1 MAPICLSLLSVTTH
15 VISSMNDRFFSICP
29 KVFQRE
35 LTQGIIDVNNLIE
48 YGNDL
53 ISGRESVTGASKLKL
68 HLENTKSRWENI
80 ESHSAA
86 RQQALEDALEQQFKD
101 DVNKILVWV
110 QEKERQLDDVD
121 HMIGITDLETFVQ
134 VNTKTNYMY

>member
-1 MAPICLSLLSVTTH
+1 MCH
-15 VISSMNDRFFSICP
+15 Q
-29 KVFQRE
+29 VFQRE

-68 HLENTKSRWENI
+68 HLESTKSRWENI

-86 RQQALEDALEQQFKD
+86 RQQSLEDALEQQFKD

-110 QEKERQLDDVD
+110 QEKERQLDDVE
-121 HMIGITDLETFVQ
+121 HITRITDLETYVQ
-134 VNTKTNYMY
+134 VNT